1 VSTAL
6 AIAATTKVLTQILDN
21 RIQAANLSGILETAV
36 TTAVPPDRVVV
47 GDGELP
53 HLNVFLYEVTYNQ
66 GWRQAGLPSMDTRG
80 NTIGRPPLAIDLH
93 YLVSAYGEIDFQG
106 EILLGLGMQALH
118 ETPVPA
124 RDQIRAVFEPP
135 PPPDTLPHRILIELA
150 TAGLADQ
157 VELVKITPEPLNNEE
172 LSKLWTAFQAKYRS
186 SAGYCVSLVLIQTEG
201 SFRSALPVLSRNVYA
216 LAVQQPVIE
225 LVEEQMLPF
234 SAGAAIH
241 LRGQN
246 LLSPDAVVRF
256 GSGQEQVPD
265 KLLSTGGRLTVP
277 LPVLNAGL
285 NSVQIVRKLVMGTPP
300 PRPLVESNVAAFVL
314 QPVIKKSGGPPVDDI
329 TFNPATLTTPPSIT
343 VKVDP
348 PIQSTQK
355 VTLLLDQF
363 QPPLNSVPLGYQFDS
378 PPLSGPPTDTV
389 TVPVPGAQI
398 GQYFLR
404 VRVDGAQSPFEFDAN
419 NAFSGPLVTVT

>member
-6 AIAATTKVLTQILDN
+6 AIAATTRVLAQLMDN
-21 RIQAANLSGILETAV
+21 RIQAANLSGILEAAV
-36 TTAVPPDRVVV
+36 TTAVPPDHVVV
-47 GDGELP
+47 GDGEVP
-53 HLNVFLYEVTYNQ
+53 HLNLFLYEVTYNQ
-66 GWRQAGLPSMDTRG
+66 GWREAGLPSMDTRG

-93 YLVSAYGEIDFQG
+93 YLVSAYGDIDFQG

-118 ETPVPA
+118 ETPMPA
-124 RDQIRAVFEPP
+124 RNQIRAVFEPP
-135 PPPDTLPHRILIELA
+135 PPPDTLQHRILIELA

-157 VELVKITPEPLNNEE
+157 VELVKITPEPLSSEE
-172 LSKLWTAFQAKYRS
+172 LSKLWTAFQSKYRP
-186 SAGYCVSLVLIQTEG
+186 SAGYRVSLVLIQSEG
-201 SFRSALPVLSRNVYA
+201 AFRSALPVLSRNVYA
-216 LAVQQPVIE
+216 LPVQQPVIE

-234 SAGAAIH
+234 SAGAVIH

-256 GSGQEQVPD
+256 GTGQEQVPD
-265 KLLSTGGRLTVP
+265 KLLSTGARLTVP

-300 PRPLVESNVAAFVL
+300 PRPIVESNVAAFVL
-314 QPVIKKSGGPPVDDI
+314 QPVIKKKAGPPVDDI

-348 PIQSTQK
+348 PVQSTQK

-363 QPPLNSVPLGYQFDS
+363 QPPLSSVPRGYQFDS

-389 TVPVPGAQI
+389 TIPVPGAQN
-398 GQYFLR
+398 GTYFLR
-404 VRVDGAQSPFEFDAN
+404 VRVDGAQSPFEYDAN
-419 NAFSGPLVTVT
+419 NAFSGPLVTVS